1 MLRALPV
8 HAGMVEPTRHAAGS
22 DADLM
27 RRFAAGEALAF
38 NALYQRYELRVF
50 RYLLRNLRDRAL
62 AEDLLQDIWFA
73 VAREASRYQ
82 PLSPFSA
89 WLFRMAHNRM
99 VDAIRA
105 ARPEVSLELVT
116 SDAAESESLVPSVAG
131 PYAEAIASEE
141 LAAVLAALAQLPEE
155 QCQAFLLQQEGE
167 LSIEDIAAVVG
178 CPFETA
184 KSRLRYAR
192 SRLRELLQGLL

>member
-1 MLRALPV
+1 VRALPLL
-8 HAGMVEPTRHAAGS
+8 AGMLEPTRPAAGS

-27 RRFAAGEALAF
+27 RRFAAGEAVAF

-62 AEDLLQDIWFA
+62 AEDLLQDIWFS

-82 PLSPFSA
+82 PRSAFSA
-89 WLFRMAHNRM
+89 WLFRIAHNRM
-99 VDAIRA
+99 VDALRA

-116 SDAAESESLVPSVAG
+116 SGAVEGLLPSVAG
-131 PYAEAIASEE
+131 PHAEAIASEE
-141 LAAVLAALAQLPEE
+141 LAAVLSALAQLPEE

-192 SRLRELLQGLL
+192 SRLRELLRGLQ

>member
-1 MLRALPV
+1 MLRALPLL
-8 HAGMVEPTRHAAGS
+8 AGMLEPTRHAAGS

-27 RRFAAGEALAF
+27 RRFAAGEAVAF

-73 VAREASRYQ
+73 VAREASRYE
-82 PLSPFSA
+82 PRAPFSA
-89 WLFRMAHNRM
+89 WLFRIAHNRM

-116 SDAAESESLVPSVAG
+116 SDAAPLESLVPSVAG

-192 SRLRELLQGLL
+192 SRLRELLRGLQ